1 MHEGVNLH
9 VNLLAVI
16 SLRQFG
22 QAGVQDDDLVVLVS
36 NPSSASAPARSA
48 VAPPS
53 AAVSGAR
60 AGMRL
65 EDIPGNATP
74 ELWLAIIELNPGLLD
89 VVRLCITIFFLMST
103 SILIAYV

>member
-1 MHEGVNLH
+1 MLVN
-9 VNLLAVI
+9 
-16 SLRQFG
+16 
-22 QAGVQDDDLVVLVS
+22 
-36 NPSSASAPARSA
+36 NPSMAPTPARSA

-89 VVRLCITIFFLMST
+89 AVRLRLVGSSSMST
-103 SILIAYV
+103 ADYVYMFRQVQQANSKLADALRTKSVAVCDRI